1 MILLS
6 FYIRFETE
14 AEKQKRLKEEALAK
28 EMANV
33 AIAFKLSEPSPMYD
47 TVIPRETADIKVFT
61 PIVRYEDTKIT
72 EITPKFEPPG
82 LSTRIN
88 TSLRPQTSRVI
99 KKTIEVVQAR
109 PTTSLGRR
117 EEKSFLPSV
126 PTSTVKQDTKSKFKP
141 PTPSKQITGNKITFE
156 THKEETEAERNA
168 KPKSKRLVKMQ
179 LSSGTS
185 NYRYANGLER
195 SPDLKVIS
203 STNMK
208 L

>member
-1 MILLS
+1 
-6 FYIRFETE
+6 
-14 AEKQKRLKEEALAK
+14 
-28 EMANV
+28 MANV

-47 TVIPRETADIKVFT
+47 TVIPRESADPSNIKVFT

-109 PTTSLGRR
+109 PTTSLSRR

-141 PTPSKQITGNKITFE
+141 LTSKPITGNKITFE
-156 THKEETEAERNA
+156 THKEETEAEKNA
-168 KPKSKRLVKMQ
+168 RPKSKRLVKMQ